1 MATPRKH
8 WFRVADSMGQDPLSN
23 DELATAI
30 RLMAELNTR
39 WARDGLT
46 AEESCSIVLR
56 PGDLMACTGSGS
68 LARARRIVHALATH
82 ISLIVDEQ
90 GVNTSI
96 KWPKWAEFQ
105 GLTTREQGNSRENNS
120 RESPPPQ
127 DAPARRPRKT
137 QDANRK
143 TPESVSAPP
152 EEPPKPKPSK
162 TLCPERLDPEDRESL
177 LAWARSKDFNES
189 EVRWAFN
196 AVKDWSQS
204 KGERR
209 VNWVAAVR
217 NAMRDGWGL
226 KGYRET
232 DSERYAREMASSP
245 FSLLAGGKPDV

>member
-1 MATPRKH
+1 MAYRPKH
-8 WFRVADSMGQDPLSN
+8 FKVHCSIQNHVKTLGVFDDDALLAMYVRIGILAIERFADRHDDSFLVS
-23 DELATAI
+23 
-30 RLMAELNTR
+30 
-39 WARDGLT
+39 ARDL
-46 AEESCSIVLR
+46 ER
-56 PGDLMACTGSGS
+56 
-68 LARARRIVHALATH
+68 LAGCRGVANARRKLGRLEANSPLTVCQEGAGYRLTIPNLRKK
-82 ISLIVDEQ
+82 Q
-90 GVNTSI
+90 GFQSEVVLKRTSS
-96 KWPKWAEFQ
+96 PTP
-105 GLTTREQGNSRENNS
+105 TTT
-120 RESPPPQ
+120 PTPTPT
-127 DAPARRPRKT
+127 P
-137 QDANRK
+137 NRK

-152 EEPPKPKPSK
+152 KEPPKPKPSK

-177 LAWARSKDFNES
+177 LAWARTKDFNES